1 MTFVVLKP
9 SYTIEWTTELIK
21 NTPVW
26 ATTKTLS
33 MEPRC
38 LHSKMFLGDSNN
50 QSWLSSKNLFSKS
63 RIPSV
68 RAC

>member
-1 MTFVVLKP
+1 MTSVVLRP

-26 ATTKTLS
+26 ATIKTLS
-33 MEPRC
+33 REPGH

-50 QSWLSSKNLFSKS
+50 QSWPSSKILFSKS
-63 RIPSV
+63 RTPSV